1 MQDGCNLTI
10 MPFVYFRHIL
20 QTAVTNDFGKC
31 MLVDQSKKKFCNI
44 CGYCFVEW
52 WIKPNNISKYFL
64 VLWFLFF
71 GLVDDLIN
79 YECKE
84 AYRLAFCMDNKFHFA
99 K

>member
-52 WIKPNNISKYFL
+52 
-64 VLWFLFF
+64 
-71 GLVDDLIN
+71 
-79 YECKE
+79 
-84 AYRLAFCMDNKFHFA
+84 
-99 K
+99 